1 MKRRCICQTHFR
13 LRPFRMRKERDNLIL
28 LKPIRKK
35 RCQLYFSRRRLPN
48 LVFLGFPPMPE
59 NLFPAPFLME
69 LFDVDLTLLLMLL
82 FFTIV
87 FDSFSTRNG
96 RQPQPYLLFA
106 KAYYRLFPPLF
117 VLTYFNAFIGINRS
131 NIQWLFSKFITKYF
145 LIKFANLYENLVNE
159 AE

>member
-1 MKRRCICQTHFR
+1 
-13 LRPFRMRKERDNLIL
+13 MRKERDNLIL

-96 RQPQPYLLFA
+96 RQPLPYLFFA
-106 KAYYRLFPPLF
+106 RAYHSHFF
-117 VLTYFNAFIGINRS
+117 VLVYFMAFIEIQVQTFSDNFLNLLQNAF
-131 NIQWLFSKFITKYF
+131 
-145 LIKFANLYENLVNE
+145 
-159 AE
+159 